1 FRYKF
6 NYFIDKGDYWSLGVN
21 SSLNQFDDDVKFNFI
36 EEVPETG
43 FNLNKIQ
50 VHYFDLTN
58 QIYVET
64 FFWDAFRF
72 GLGFE
77 HKYTQMKTETIADP
91 EDSEDPNPKT
101 ILEKSHT
108 FGPYGYL
115 EYDSYDN
122 TYFPDN
128 GFYFRGD

>member
-1 FRYKF
+1 
-6 NYFIDKGDYWSLGVN
+6 
-21 SSLNQFDDDVKFNFI
+21 
-36 EEVPETG
+36 
-43 FNLNKIQ
+43 Q

-128 GFYFRGD
+128 GFYFRGDFHFYAFGAGATFGLSRFSTVKGKI